1 MEGEY
6 TYIGHDDEVF
16 DDEWYFVGED
26 DEEEDQNNNDK
37 DNNGGGFGS
46 LFPNIDRDSSVTCL
60 VRCSRSDYDA
70 LSAVNRS
77 FRALIKSGELYPL
90 RRMKGIA
97 EHWVCFSCSLG
108 EEWDVF
114 DPESRSWRQLPPM
127 GSNEIFMCADKESL
141 GVGTDLLVV
150 GREMFSPVIYR
161 YSVVTDAWSSA
172 RPMTE
177 TRWLFGS
184 ASLGEIGIVA
194 GGCNAV
200 GDIVNTAELYN
211 SDTGSWTPLP
221 RMNRARKMCSAVFM
235 DGKFYVVGGLG
246 PSAGRKNNRLLTC
259 GEEYDLEA
267 GTWRVIPYM
276 SPLSNIGNRGRTIES
291 GAPPLIA
298 VVDEQLYAA
307 DHRSMVLKKYEKG
320 TGEWVSIGW
329 LPRSTC
335 SVNGWGMAFR
345 ACGKR
350 LIVISGPRT
359 NTGTGLIEINAWAPS
374 DGPRVKWTLLG
385 RKFSNNFVYNCAI
398 MGC

>member
-26 DEEEDQNNNDK
+26 DEEEDQNNNDNDN

-267 GTWRVIPYM
+267 GTWRRRTATHRGGGRAALRGGPPEHGVEEVREGDGGVGFHWM
-276 SPLSNIGNRGRTIES
+276 AAEEHMQRQWLGNGFQGVREEAHCDI
-291 GAPPLIA
+291 
-298 VVDEQLYAA
+298 
-307 DHRSMVLKKYEKG
+307 
-320 TGEWVSIGW
+320 
-329 LPRSTC
+329 
-335 SVNGWGMAFR
+335 
-345 ACGKR
+345 
-350 LIVISGPRT
+350 
-359 NTGTGLIEINAWAPS
+359 WAE
-374 DGPRVKWTLLG
+374 DQYGNWAYRDQCLG
-385 RKFSNNFVYNCAI
+385 S
-398 MGC
+398 